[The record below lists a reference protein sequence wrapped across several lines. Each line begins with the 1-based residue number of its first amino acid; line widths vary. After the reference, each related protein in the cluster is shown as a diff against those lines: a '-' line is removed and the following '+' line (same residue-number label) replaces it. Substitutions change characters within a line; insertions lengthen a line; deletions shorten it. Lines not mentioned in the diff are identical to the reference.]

1 MSLGDYLKTQRKNK
15 DWSQRDLAE
24 ASGISNAEISR
35 LESGVR
41 KEPSPS
47 ILKSLSTALGIPY
60 EDMMRAAGFTI
71 DESPSLQP
79 SSKSLPQDL
88 TEDELKDVYK
98 YIEFIRSQRT

>member
-60 EDMMRAAGFTI
+60 EDMMRAAGFAI

-88 TEDELKDVYK
+88 TEEELKDVYK